1 MESVKI
7 KKEEPGKSNDNSQE
21 ERSYS
26 KEHIE
31 NMAMSFHQRILNT
44 IPDVNVK
51 FAAHK
56 ATEYAMLHKSAS
68 QLEEYLIEAIRD
80 PNLPRVGTV
89 WDQQDATD
97 PEHQRLCLYVYNQF
111 LSEQVDFLALTIP
124 DADPEFLDEKV
135 KIFQGNVNHAWQMH

>member
-68 QLEEYLIEAIRD
+68 QLEEYFIEAIRD

-135 KIFQGNVNHAWQMH
+135 KNFQGNVNHA